1 MDGHTNEQ
9 PNARAYQGFQCL
21 PIRNNHQT
29 RQIDESQKHA
39 ILWNLESKHSLDGAY
54 AEYVPP
60 QADFL
65 TLRVEANNITDEE
78 YADRASYGQDF
89 ATVEQMLEPG
99 RSFLFKLR
107 AEF

>member
-1 MDGHTNEQ
+1 MGGTVDAALKENSTADAGNG
-9 PNARAYQGFQCL
+9 A
-21 PIRNNHQT
+21 
-29 RQIDESQKHA
+29 
-39 ILWNLESKHSLDGAY
+39 LDSYEVFGAY